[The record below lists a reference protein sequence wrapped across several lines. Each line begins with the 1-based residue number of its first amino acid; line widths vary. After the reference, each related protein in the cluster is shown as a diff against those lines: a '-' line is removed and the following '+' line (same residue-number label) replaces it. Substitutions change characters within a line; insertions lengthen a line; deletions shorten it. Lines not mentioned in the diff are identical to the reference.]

1 MSESVGFCTT
11 DDCNR
16 LTTLY
21 LCTACIVELADL
33 LQDVRPILDRIDAV
47 IYRMTVTRA
56 PGSSGGGGGVPG
68 STPAMNVDA
77 YMLKAHLHSLPYS
90 AHAEA
95 IENPRAGWTLFM
107 ARDWISTGRDH
118 VWGPEDKRVYGRCG
132 EPIQVPMNE
141 TPDAEDDATSEEVP
155 CPGQL
160 IAHPDDVS
168 VKCPDCA
175 TVHHIHEL
183 LARLRVKARG
193 EPMTPRGVR
202 EHLQKNARVSILKK
216 DFENWVQLGRLGYV
230 LDRVTTSMN
239 APRIYYPGDVL
250 QVFEDMRARRR
261 NTV

>member
-21 LCTACIVELADL
+21 LCTVCIVELADL

-56 PGSSGGGGGVPG
+56 PGSGGGGGVPG

-77 YMLKAHLHSLPYS
+77 YMLKAHLHSLPHS

-95 IENPRAGWTLFM
+95 MENPRAGWTLFM
-107 ARDWISTGRDH
+107 ARDWISTGRDL
-118 VWGPEDKRVYGRCG
+118 VWGPEEKRVYGRCG
-132 EPIQVPMNE
+132 ESIQAPMDE
-141 TPDAEDDATSEEVP
+141 TPDAEDDAPSEEVS

-168 VKCPDCA
+168 VKCPYCA
-175 TVHHIHEL
+175 SVHHINEL
-183 LARLRVKARG
+183 LARLRAKARG

-202 EHLQKNARVSILKK
+202 EYLQKKARVVVSKF
-216 DFENWVQLGRLGYV
+216 DFENWVKLGRLAYV
-230 LDRVTTSMN
+230 LDRVNSEGR
-239 APRIYYPGDVL
+239 AQRIYYPGDVL
-250 QVFEDMRARRR
+250 HVSENMRARRR
-261 NTV
+261 SLQ